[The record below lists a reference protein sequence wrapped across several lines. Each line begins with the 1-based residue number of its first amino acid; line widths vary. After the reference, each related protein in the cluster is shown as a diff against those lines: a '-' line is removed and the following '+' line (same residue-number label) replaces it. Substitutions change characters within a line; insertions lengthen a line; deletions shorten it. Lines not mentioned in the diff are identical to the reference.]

1 VLEVTQPTTRY
12 KSFNEF
18 ARSSTIIQNPYY
30 FIGVTGASGHYLVEE
45 RVVCSV
51 IGFEFVSIFM
61 VHSWDLITFII
72 IVQLMIN
79 AMSSNSSGI
88 EAAQKDKI
96 WSHHHHRRPRHPE
109 GQCSG
114 HQNEAPT
121 EREHGHGQLLQL
133 SIALL
138 SVTTLLHLLS
148 N

>member
-88 EAAQKDKI
+88 EAVQRIKYGVIIIIVGLVIRKANVPVTKTK
-96 WSHHHHRRPRHPE
+96 H
-109 GQCSG
+109 
-114 HQNEAPT
+114 
-121 EREHGHGQLLQL
+121 QL
-133 SIALL
+133 SE
-138 SVTTLLHLLS
+138 SMDTVNYFSCLLHYCLS
-148 N
+148 PHSFIF